1 VKRLI
6 WRRIRPGSRLKSVFG
21 RKREPRIETDRL
33 VLRPPRHGDYRAWA
47 KVRLES
53 RDFLKPWEPSWA
65 SDHLTRRAFRHRV
78 HWTGRAIRTER
89 AYPFFI
95 FLKDGGDFIGA
106 VTLDNLRRG
115 PSQSGSVG
123 YWIAETQARNGYMRE
138 ALTALLEYAF
148 EALTLGRIEAGCLPE
163 NKASRGVLEKSGF
176 KYEGVAQAYLQIDGR
191 WRDHVLYAAL
201 RRDRRGRVD

>member
-1 VKRLI
+1 M
-6 WRRIRPGSRLKSVFG
+6 FG
-21 RKREPRIETDRL
+21 RRREPRLETDRL
-33 VLRPPRHGDYRAWA
+33 ILRPPRHSDYREWA

-53 RDFLKPWEPSWA
+53 RDFLKPWEPHWA

-78 HWTGRAIRTER
+78 HWSARAIRTER

-95 FLKDGGDFIGA
+95 FLKGGGDFIGA

-115 PSQSGSVG
+115 PAQSGTVG
-123 YWIAETQARNGYMRE
+123 YWISENQARNGYMRE
-138 ALTALLEYAF
+138 SLTALLSYSF
-148 EALTLGRIEAGCLPE
+148 STLDLGRIEAGCLPE
-163 NKASRGVLEKSGF
+163 NKASRRVLEKSGF

-201 RRDRRGRVD
+201 RRDRRGRVSEG